1 MTEDSLSDKP
11 VQTLTLESKLVN
23 PLIIRYVDSRAASQ
37 DLEDGD
43 SLVNVT
49 KDSDL
54 VLYAQIFC
62 PNLRFACLNLNDGL
76 NLLWSLFYL
85 F

>member
-49 KDSDL
+49 KGSDL
-54 VLYAQIFC
+54 VLCAQIFC
-62 PNLRFACLNLNDGL
+62 LNLRFACLNLND
-76 NLLWSLFYL
+76 
-85 F
+85 

>member
-37 DLEDGD
+37 DLEEGD

-54 VLYAQIFC
+54 VLCAQIFC
-62 PNLRFACLNLNDGL
+62 PNLRFACLNLNDRL
-76 NLLWSLFYL
+76 YLFWSLFY
-85 F
+85 